1 VVKSF
6 DSLDVVASLTEWNY
20 SKQFVTSQK
29 AGGY

>member
-20 SKQFVTSQK
+20 SKQFETS
-29 AGGY
+29 